1 MTEPTPLLAPDEPPS
16 FVIDNPDGR
25 SRFFLTCDHASN
37 RMPRALGDL
46 GLQPEQM
53 ELHVAYDIGAR
64 VMAQR
69 MSERLDAT
77 LVRTCYSRLALD
89 PNRPPGSP
97 GSIPVQSETTRV
109 PGNEG
114 IDAAERRRREATL
127 FHPYHDAIG
136 RLLDSRLARGIVPI
150 YVAVH
155 SFTPV
160 YFGEARHVEV
170 CVSWR
175 TDDRVGR
182 VLHGAIDA
190 LGRWKVVAHD
200 PFIIT
205 LQGDWGVP
213 YQGEGRG
220 LPSALL
226 EVRQDFIDD
235 EDDARAW
242 GDRLAEAMAPL
253 EDDPLIRERIA
264 PPDDLPEEHRRHG

>member
-1 MTEPTPLLAPDEPPS
+1 MAEHPPLLAPEEPPP
-16 FVIDNPDGR
+16 FVIDNPNGR

-46 GLQPEQM
+46 GLHPEQM
-53 ELHVAYDIGAR
+53 ELHVAYDVGAQ

-77 LVRTCYSRLALD
+77 LIRTCYSRLALD

-97 GSIPVQSETTRV
+97 GSIPVQSELTRV

-114 IDAAERRRREATL
+114 IDEAERRRREDTL
-127 FHPYHDAIG
+127 FHPYHEALG
-136 RLLDSRLARGIVPI
+136 RLLDDRLARGIVPI
-150 YVAVH
+150 YIAVH

-175 TDDRVGR
+175 TDDRLGR
-182 VLHGAIDA
+182 LMHGALDG

-220 LPSALL
+220 LPSVLL
-226 EVRQDFIDD
+226 EVRQDFIGSD
-235 EDDARAW
+235 EDARAW
-242 GDRLAEAMAPL
+242 GDRLADAMAPL
-253 EDDPLIRERIA
+253 EDDPSIRARIA
-264 PPDDLPEEHRRHG
+264 PPDDLPEGHRRNG